1 MVPLG
6 PPLLRRTLEQPVP
19 REAVVRREGDRAQ
32 EMLSSMP
39 GTHCPFSPRPPES
52 SLLLLLQESVEK
64 RKRREPSIIL
74 TPPSQP
80 PDVLS
85 AWFLQGPHTDQ
96 PGGSSFPP

>member
-39 GTHCPFSPRPPES
+39 GTYCPFSPRPPES